1 MEYGTLSVVLCRCNK
16 RPSLLRLEQNE
27 ESLLKDV
34 LPRLQSFL
42 NSQHCDD
49 HDHEQHF
56 DIDDNLRL
64 DVYGPFGK
72 FTLRAV
78 VNLKHENSGLER
90 NAYVS
95 DMMQEIWGQ
104 DAPSFYG
111 TVIWFVSCAKEDMD
125 GNDVDVV
132 FNIDEP
138 FVGSFKQLIS
148 EWKRGR

>member
-16 RPSLLRLEQNE
+16 RPSLLRFVQTDEP
-27 ESLLKDV
+27 LLDNV
-34 LPRLQSFL
+34 LLRLKSFL
-42 NSQHCDD
+42 SSQHGN
-49 HDHEQHF
+49 DHEQRF
-56 DIDDNLRL
+56 GIDDRLRL
-64 DVYGPFGK
+64 NVKDPFVD
-72 FTLRAV
+72 FSLRAV
-78 VNLKHENSGLER
+78 VNLDHEMSGLER

-148 EWKRGR
+148 EWKQRR